1 MNATQTS
8 TLTLLVIA
16 AAVSAPSQAAESA
29 AQRFAT
35 EFSGPGQVIV
45 APPGKL
51 DAQDRAFIEQAAA
64 YHRDQVRAA
73 KRVFAR
79 TDTQAIHDYAMRVD
93 HDHSSAYAKL
103 SEVAAMHGIELPRLD
118 QASNDSGKT
127 TDSSATNDASL
138 LRETIE
144 RHRSELAR
152 FERERKRGKAPNLNA
167 YIDATVPVVEEHLKL
182 ARRLLSAMASA
193 GADQTQVERGR
204 YLARVG
210 DCESCHTREGGAP
223 YAGGR
228 ALKTPYGGVIYSANI
243 TPSPEGIGGF
253 SDKDFLTALHEGLSP
268 DGEPYYPA
276 FPYPSFTKVSDEDA
290 LAIKAYLDTIEP
302 SDSVPPKPD
311 LPWPLGIRD
320 ALYAWQELFFEPGRF
335 EPDSSK
341 SDAWN
346 RGAYLVEGLGH
357 CGACHTP
364 RNLAAAK
371 VGSEALTGA
380 MRQGWHAPDLRGLG
394 EEVAGFSVDDLA
406 EFLQSGHAKPAKI
419 GAGPRTVAMGP
430 MAEVVHDSLSYLSD
444 DDLHAMAVY
453 LKDLPPIREQPAAID
468 RQQALDPK
476 LYALGESLY
485 QGWCVACHRDSG
497 QGRPPY
503 VPGLRNNPVV
513 KDAKANNIVMSLLVG
528 SLADVTQAY
537 SPYVRMPSFAE
548 TLDDTEIA
556 AVATYLRARWG
567 DASGAQVPVSLP
579 ARLRAQL
586 DQGEPRK

>member
-1 MNATQTS
+1 MNSTQHS
-8 TLTLLVIA
+8 MLTLLAIA
-16 AAVSAPSQAAESA
+16 VAVPASSQAAESA

-35 EFSGPGQVIV
+35 QFPGPGQVIV

-51 DAQDRAFIEQAAA
+51 DARDRAFIEQAAA

-79 TDTQAIHDYAMRVD
+79 ADTQATHDYATRVD
-93 HDHSSAYAKL
+93 HDQSSAYAKL
-103 SEVAAMHGIELPRLD
+103 SEVAAMQGITLPELG
-118 QASNDSGKT
+118 QASGDSGAGP
-127 TDSSATNDASL
+127 DSSATDKTSL
-138 LRETIE
+138 LRETID
-144 RHRSELAR
+144 RHRAELAR
-152 FERERKRGKAPNLNA
+152 FERERKQSKAPNLNA
-167 YIDATVPVVEEHLKL
+167 YIDATTPVIEEHLKL
-182 ARRLLSAMASA
+182 ARRLLSAMTSA
-193 GADQTQVERGR
+193 DADQTQVERGR

-210 DCESCHTREGGAP
+210 DCESCHTRDGGEP

-228 ALKTPYGGVIYSANI
+228 AIKTPYGGVIYSANI

-253 SDKDFLTALHEGLSP
+253 TDKDFLTALHEGLSP

-290 LAIKAYLDTIEP
+290 LAIKAYLDTVKP
-302 SDSVPPKPD
+302 SGYVPPKPD
-311 LPWPLGIRD
+311 LPWPLGLRD
-320 ALYAWQELFFEPGRF
+320 VLYAWQELYFKPGRF
-335 EPDSSK
+335 KPDSSK

-364 RNLAAAK
+364 RNLASAK
-371 VGSEALTGA
+371 IGAEALTGA

-394 EEVAGFSVDDLA
+394 EGISDFSVDDLA

-419 GAGPRTVAMGP
+419 GAGPQTAAMGP
-430 MAEVVHDSLSYLSD
+430 MAEVIHDSLSYLSD
-444 DDLHAMAVY
+444 DDLRAMALY
-453 LKDLPPIREQPAAID
+453 LKDLPPVQEQPPATA
-468 RQQALDPK
+468 RQRALDPK
-476 LYALGESLY
+476 MYALGESLY

-513 KDAKANNIVMSLLVG
+513 KDAKANNVVMSLLIG
-528 SLADVTQAY
+528 SPADVTQAY

-567 DASGAQVPVSLP
+567 GDSSAQVPVSLP

-586 DQGEPRK
+586 EQGEYLK